1 MLKIRAMLGAPPV
14 ALSAAMLTL
23 GVVLTFVTQQYGV
36 SGGAAFVLLVPF
48 LFFVF
53 PCALV
58 QAIGNILALWK
69 QLTWWHGLW
78 LLLFLSGLVFRG
90 RDLQSIKET
99 PIDPWAAYRIAL
111 LCMTALILLGRL
123 ALRQTAWIA
132 SLFRGLLGALAIYGL
147 VSLASTVW
155 SVYPAWTFY
164 KTMEYFVDLAVLAA
178 ALTTVRSTE
187 MYKSLFDWTWV
198 MLGGLLFTVWAGV
211 ILWPGEALVPG
222 GELLRFRIA
231 GVLPRLDQDSVGESA
246 AVLAMVALTRLQ
258 FLTPERGG
266 RSFYW
271 TLLTF
276 GLITLVVSQTRA
288 AIVGFIAG
296 VALVWFLSKRIAVSA
311 LLASTVV
318 VLLSLTTA
326 GDLLATYWQRGER
339 PEVLQTFSGRLPLWE
354 AAWEKFQQRPVIGYG
369 AYAGARF
376 AVLPKVGDTGL
387 SSLLNSYLE
396 VLVGTGICGLF
407 PILLA
412 LTGTW
417 WLLTRTAAESLSRP
431 LERQLA
437 TEGLGVLTVITA
449 HSFFSVE
456 LMWHPALVF
465 LVILGFAEFLRRSQ
479 GYKTTVPAW
488 AVSASHSWR

>member
-1 MLKIRAMLGAPPV
+1 
-14 ALSAAMLTL
+14 
-23 GVVLTFVTQQYGV
+23 
-36 SGGAAFVLLVPF
+36 
-48 LFFVF
+48 
-53 PCALV
+53 
-58 QAIGNILALWK
+58 
-69 QLTWWHGLW
+69 
-78 LLLFLSGLVFRG
+78 
-90 RDLQSIKET
+90 
-99 PIDPWAAYRIAL
+99 
-111 LCMTALILLGRL
+111 
-123 ALRQTAWIA
+123 
-132 SLFRGLLGALAIYGL
+132 
-147 VSLASTVW
+147 
-155 SVYPAWTFY
+155 
-164 KTMEYFVDLAVLAA
+164 
-178 ALTTVRSTE
+178 
-187 MYKSLFDWTWV
+187 
-198 MLGGLLFTVWAGV
+198 MLGGLLLTVWAGV

-276 GLITLVVSQTRA
+276 GLITLVLSQTRA
-288 AIVGFIAG
+288 AIVGFVAG
-296 VALVWFLSKRIAVSA
+296 VTLVCFLSKRIAVSA
-311 LLASTVV
+311 LLASIVV

-354 AAWEKFQQRPVIGYG
+354 AAWEKFLQRPVIGYG

-396 VLVGTGICGLF
+396 VLVGTGICGLI

-412 LTGTW
+412 LAETW
-417 WLLTRTAAESLSRP
+417 WLLTRTAAGSLSRP

-437 TEGLGVLTVITA
+437 TEGIGVLTVITA
-449 HSFFSVE
+449 HSSVE

-479 GYKTTVPAW
+479 GYKTTFPAW
-488 AVSASHSWR
+488 AISASHSSDDAGQVEWRCSR